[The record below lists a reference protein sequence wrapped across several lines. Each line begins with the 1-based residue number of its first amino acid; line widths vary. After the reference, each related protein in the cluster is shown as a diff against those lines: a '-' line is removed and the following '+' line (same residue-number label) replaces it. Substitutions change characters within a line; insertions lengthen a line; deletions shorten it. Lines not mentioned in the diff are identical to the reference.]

1 MDVIIPNLVRVLFDP
16 AIPTSSFNL
25 LNYFLYLLLFFY
37 LLPSGKFMSFSTTCH
52 GLPGPFNA
60 GLYCQ
65 WVKLRLCPYYLVVI
79 FCKCV
84 ISSMFGRNFEADFRC
99 CIIRKGGTGGGGG
112 AGGGCPPLPLKVEVA
127 TNIGNNMTFYIL
139 CTYVATNI
147 KLADVYLTEFAPR
160 PQTVPQV
167 QPPLIIIL
175 CILAADIMHTLPSAS
190 KGWPKYMYMHT
201 ILFRFQV
208 TRQLV
213 V

>member
-1 MDVIIPNLVRVLFDP
+1 MWLSLILFV
-16 AIPTSSFNL
+16 
-25 LNYFLYLLLFFY
+25 YFLILPSLLHPSIYLIIFYTCYCTFFY
-37 LLPSGKFMSFSTTCH
+37 CPLGNSCLSA
-52 GLPGPFNA
+52 LPGMVCPFNA

-84 ISSMFGRNFEADFRC
+84 IRSSYVQKKFRRFSFLHNQERWNREGGQEAVV
-99 CIIRKGGTGGGGG
+99 
-112 AGGGCPPLPLKVEVA
+112 PPLPLKVEVA

-147 KLADVYLTEFAPR
+147 KLAGVYLTEFAP
-160 PQTVPQV
+160 
-167 QPPLIIIL
+167 PPKLSLMFSRLIIIL

-201 ILFRFQV
+201 ILFQFQV
-208 TRQLV
+208 TRQLYSS
-213 V
+213 